1 MQDGSK
7 NASTI
12 NMNLIKKYIFIA
24 ACIPGCFFYGCENN
38 VTEVRK
44 LNTKSLG
51 VEEGR
56 NIVLNY
62 TIGGKIKTILK
73 APLMLRIQDTTNFV
87 EFPQTLT
94 ADFYNDQGIVESR
107 LTARYGKYAEMKAT
121 VVLRDSV
128 KVINFLKGDTLYTDE
143 LYWDRMRTGTEF
155 YTEKKVRIRTKTQV
169 IDGVGMEA
177 SQDFRNHHIKK
188 ITGTIAVPASKFPG

>member
-1 MQDGSK
+1 
-7 NASTI
+7 
-12 NMNLIKKYIFIA
+12 MNIVRKYFYLA
-24 ACIPGCFFYGCENN
+24 VCLSGCFFYSCENN

-44 LNTKSLG
+44 LNAKSLG

-73 APLMLRIQDTTNFV
+73 APVMLRIQDTTNFV

-94 ADFYNDQGIVESR
+94 ADFYNEAGIVESR
-107 LTARYGKYAEMKAT
+107 LTARYGKYAETKAT
-121 VVLRDSV
+121 VFLKDSV

-155 YTEKKVRIRTKTQV
+155 YTEKQVKIRTKTQV
-169 IDGVGMEA
+169 IDGIGMEA